1 MDVCF
6 CADFPERWG
15 RRTTKVTAANRIS
28 LRHVTLA
35 TDLAARSDRAFDR
48 ALDMARRWNAQLLI
62 VHAVEDRALSTGEP
76 SWRRGSDPVETARRK
91 LLFDYPGWEDI
102 ETAIDIRVG
111 TPRDVVLEAAA
122 RENTDMIV
130 TGIAREDVYGRD
142 NLGDLVPLL
151 AKHAD
156 APVLVVKKHAKTAPR
171 RVVVASDLTDTSH
184 AALDLALGLFGPGR
198 LILFNA
204 FDIPYRGLAGDRNE
218 LERTMR
224 PGVIEECK
232 ALLVDAAGAAA
243 ASQIEI
249 IAELGAPA
257 QTLAKLVADR
267 DIDLVV
273 TGTYGHTGLMDALLG
288 STAMDIMAEVSC
300 DVLVARRKT

>member
-1 MDVCF
+1 MP
-6 CADFPERWG
+6 AG
-15 RRTTKVTAANRIS
+15 NRVS

-48 ALDMARRWNAQLLI
+48 ALDLARRWNAQLLI
-62 VHAVEDRALSTGEP
+62 VHAVENRGARSDEP
-76 SWRRGSDPVETARRK
+76 SWRRGSDPVEAARRK
-91 LLFDYPGWEDI
+91 LLFEYPGWEEI
-102 ETAIDIRVG
+102 ETAIEVRVG
-111 TPRDVVLEAAA
+111 TPREIVLEAAA
-122 RENTDMIV
+122 REDTDMIV

-142 NLGDLVPLL
+142 TLGELVPAL
-151 AKHAD
+151 AKHAH
-156 APVLVVKKHAKTAPR
+156 APVLVVKKRVSSAPR

-204 FDIPYRGLAGDRNE
+204 FDIPYRGLAGDPNE

-232 ALLVDAAGAAA
+232 ALLVDAAGPAAA
-243 ASQIEI
+243 AQIEI

-257 QTLAKLVADR
+257 GTLARLVEDR
-267 DIDLVV
+267 GIDLVV

-300 DVLVARRKT
+300 DVLVARRTK